1 MIILKK
7 ILMKLFVI
15 EVYICFN
22 IYDISCLLENM
33 KSCEELLFP
42 KNCKNNIGL
51 KKTYEKL
58 YNRSNQMIIKELK
71 NIKIFEK
78 SDLSNKENDIK
89 TPIINYYLVTDFLYN
104 DKYKHLFLL
113 KQKTS
118 QYNIK
123 ELNDIK
129 NNDENIQNNIIKV
142 KNYLNTLLYNYRT
155 LVKTDFEEG
164 TTSNLINILKE
175 LKIFMKS
182 SNFVID
188 GSIPS
193 EWYINSLIEFFV

>member
-1 MIILKK
+1 M
-7 ILMKLFVI
+7 
-15 EVYICFN
+15 
-22 IYDISCLLENM
+22 
-33 KSCEELLFP
+33 
-42 KNCKNNIGL
+42 
-51 KKTYEKL
+51 
-58 YNRSNQMIIKELK
+58 
-71 NIKIFEK
+71 
-78 SDLSNKENDIK
+78 
-89 TPIINYYLVTDFLYN
+89 
-104 DKYKHLFLL
+104 L
-113 KQKTS
+113 KQKTP

-155 LVKTDFEEG
+155 LVETDFEEG

-188 GSIPS
+188 RSIFLLNG
-193 EWYINSLIEFFV
+193 ILIH